1 MANAFGNFKNS
12 ANAVSIIRATSMY
25 SFTLF
30 LASSGVEVRVSNRF
44 LTCFI
49 SFMNAFAIL
58 QPSFRTAFTRLSTAR
73 ERICS
78 LKSSCCK
85 DRPNVFISV
94 TLGGTFSYSS
104 KRSVCIGILDCLPR
118 PLTADETSAS
128 EVEKPAFEGEVVGCG
143 LAIVV
148 ITPAFLAKFLP

>member
-118 PLTADETSAS
+118 PFPDDSSAT
-128 EVEKPAFEGEVVGCG
+128 EAERAAFEGEVVGCG